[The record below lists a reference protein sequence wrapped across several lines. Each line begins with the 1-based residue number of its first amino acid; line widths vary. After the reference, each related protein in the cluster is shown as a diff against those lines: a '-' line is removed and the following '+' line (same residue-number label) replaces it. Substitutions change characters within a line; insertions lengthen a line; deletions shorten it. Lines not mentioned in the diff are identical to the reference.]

1 MSSRTKF
8 SPGSKSSAMKMIQYN
23 APNNQLADYIN
34 NAHRKYTTQEQ
45 VACNCIKGGD
55 FDKYASNTPFSNTSY
70 KLRFAHQIKTSLGGN
85 TQYGSYYLGQPVVIN
100 YLGRVEG
107 QPGGGGQPPKNTF

>member
-23 APNNQLADYIN
+23 AEN
-34 NAHRKYTTQEQ
+34 NAHRKNATPDQ
-45 VACNCIKGGD
+45 VTCNCIKGGD
-55 FDKYASNTPFSNTSY
+55 YHKYASNTAFSNTSY
-70 KLRFAHQIKTSLGGN
+70 KLRFAHQIKTSLGGS

-107 QPGGGGQPPKNTF
+107 QPGGGGQPPKNNF